1 MANPTDLIDRE
12 LNIDDFVV
20 FHNNIY
26 RVKGVGKTH
35 PNTSKGQV
43 RIMLINPS
51 ATTRPVTKY
60 SNDLCKLDSSEVM
73 FWMLKKGY
81 K

>member
-12 LNIDDFVV
+12 LNIGDYVV

-26 RVKGVGKTH
+26 QVKGLGKVH
-35 PNTSKGQV
+35 DKSGKGQV
-43 RIMLINPS
+43 AIMLINPS
-51 ATTRPVTKY
+51 KTTRPVTKY
-60 SNDLCKLDSSEVM
+60 SNDLCKLDAGEVI
-73 FWMLKKGY
+73 FWMLKKDY